1 MRILLTILEFII
13 ILDLA
18 TTIIR
23 YMFKN
28 KVENIDEEVA
38 KIDFN
43 IEGLEIAA
51 KIIEILKNPTSELTE
66 EQKDQCREFC
76 NNIYS
81 DDKYSGAGLLYIM
94 LVKNKMLDMFPP
106 IITGNFKFQE
116 AKKEIFAKMKQ
127 YKKSELFDE
136 KMWQESI
143 QALSEDLKA
152 VKNSSRRSIK

>member
-13 ILDLA
+13 ILDLT

-23 YMFKN
+23 YTLKN
-28 KVENIDEEVA
+28 KVENIDEEIS

-43 IEGLEIAA
+43 IEGLEIAT
-51 KIIEILKNPTSELTE
+51 KIIEILKNPTSKLTE

-81 DDKYSGAGLLYIM
+81 DNKYSGAGLLYIM
-94 LVKNKMLDMFPP
+94 LVKNKMLDMLPP

-127 YKKSELFDE
+127 YKKSELFD
-136 KMWQESI
+136 KKIWQESI
-143 QALSEDLKA
+143 QALSEDLET
-152 VKNSSRRSIK
+152 VKNSSGRSCK

>member
-38 KIDFN
+38 KIDYN

-81 DDKYSGAGLLYIM
+81 NNKYSGAGLLYIM
-94 LVKNKMLDMFPP
+94 LVKNKMLDMLPP

>member
-1 MRILLTILEFII
+1 MRILLTILEFVII
-13 ILDLA
+13 FDLA

-23 YMFKN
+23 YTLKN

-94 LVKNKMLDMFPP
+94 LVKNKMLDMLPP

-127 YKKSELFDE
+127 YKKSELFNE

>member
-1 MRILLTILEFII
+1 MRILLTVLEFII

-23 YMFKN
+23 YMLKN
-28 KVENIDEEVA
+28 KVENIDEEVS

-66 EQKDQCREFC
+66 KQKDQCREFC

-94 LVKNKMLDMFPP
+94 LVKNKMLDMLPP

-143 QALSEDLKA
+143 QALSEDLKT
-152 VKNSSRRSIK
+152 VKNSSGRSVK

>member
-1 MRILLTILEFII
+1 MRILLTILEFVII
-13 ILDLA
+13 FDLA

-23 YMFKN
+23 YTLKN

-94 LVKNKMLDMFPP
+94 LVKNKMLDMLPP
-106 IITGNFKFQE
+106 IIIGNFKFQE

>member
-18 TTIIR
+18 TTIIG
-23 YMFKN
+23 YMLRN
-28 KVENIDEEVA
+28 KAENIDEEVA

-81 DDKYSGAGLLYIM
+81 NNKYSGENTIPWKETRCVCTKRFGNTTYETPQCIGM
-94 LVKNKMLDMFPP
+94 CC
-106 IITGNFKFQE
+106 IIN
-116 AKKEIFAKMKQ
+116 
-127 YKKSELFDE
+127 
-136 KMWQESI
+136 
-143 QALSEDLKA
+143 
-152 VKNSSRRSIK
+152 N

>member
-1 MRILLTILEFII
+1 MRILLTILEFVII
-13 ILDLA
+13 FDLA

-23 YMFKN
+23 YTLKN

-66 EQKDQCREFC
+66 EQKDQCRKFC

-94 LVKNKMLDMFPP
+94 LVKNKMLDMLPP

-116 AKKEIFAKMKQ
+116 AKKKIFAKMKQ

>member
-1 MRILLTILEFII
+1 MRILLTILEFVII
-13 ILDLA
+13 FDLA

-23 YMFKN
+23 YTLKN

-94 LVKNKMLDMFPP
+94 LVKNKMLDMLPP

-152 VKNSSRRSIK
+152 VKNSRRRSIK

>member
-23 YMFKN
+23 YMLKN

-51 KIIEILKNPTSELTE
+51 EIIEILKNPTSELTE

-94 LVKNKMLDMFPP
+94 LVKNKMLDMLPP

-116 AKKEIFAKMKQ
+116 AKKEIFAKMKR

-143 QALSEDLKA
+143 QALSEDLKT
-152 VKNSSRRSIK
+152 VKNSSGRSVK

>member
-1 MRILLTILEFII
+1 MQILLTILEFII

-38 KIDFN
+38 KIDYN

-81 DDKYSGAGLLYIM
+81 NNKYSGAGLLYIM
-94 LVKNKMLDMFPP
+94 LVKNKMLDMLPP

-143 QALSEDLKA
+143 QALSEDLKT

>member
-18 TTIIR
+18 TTIIG
-23 YMFKN
+23 YMLRN
-28 KVENIDEEVA
+28 KAENIDEEVA

-81 DDKYSGAGLLYIM
+81 NNKYSGAGLLYIM
-94 LVKNKMLDMFPP
+94 LVKNKMLDMLPP

>member
-1 MRILLTILEFII
+1 MRILLTILEFVII
-13 ILDLA
+13 FDLA

-23 YMFKN
+23 YTLKN

-81 DDKYSGAGLLYIM
+81 DDKYSGVGLLYIM
-94 LVKNKMLDMFPP
+94 LVKNKMLDMLPP

>member
-18 TTIIR
+18 TTIIG
-23 YMFKN
+23 YMLRN
-28 KVENIDEEVA
+28 KAENIDEEVA

-81 DDKYSGAGLLYIM
+81 NNKYSGAGLLYIM
-94 LVKNKMLDMFPP
+94 LVKNKMLDMLPP

-127 YKKSELFDE
+127 YKKANYSM
-136 KMWQESI
+136 KRCGRRVYRHC
-143 QALSEDLKA
+143 LKTWKPL
-152 VKNSSRRSIK
+152 KNSSERSGE

>member
-1 MRILLTILEFII
+1 MQILLTILEFII

-38 KIDFN
+38 KIDYN

-81 DDKYSGAGLLYIM
+81 NNKYSGAGLLYIM
-94 LVKNKMLDMFPP
+94 LVKNKMLDMLPP

-143 QALSEDLKA
+143 QALSEALKT